1 MTLNDL
7 KLRVRA
13 LLRPNRVEQ
22 ELEEEL
28 AFHVQCEA
36 RKLIDEGLTPAAA
49 RERAQARFGSTAL
62 AADRCRDERGTAVI
76 DNTIR
81 DIQYALRAFAK
92 APLAAFT
99 IVVTVA
105 IGLGVVAVLFTVLNT
120 LIFRVDQVP
129 DIDEMYAVERTPS
142 ASGDGSL
149 LTRPIFE
156 AMRADTQVFT
166 DAYATVPG
174 IVLHVDGRRM
184 AVTLVTGNFFQVV
197 RVNPLIGR
205 SLMPADDTRSG
216 GNAVIVLSDK
226 GWDRHF
232 NRDPNVIGRTV
243 LVNGAPFEI
252 VGVTAAGFR
261 GLEVGAPD
269 LWTPLSQLG
278 QFRPADRGRE
288 DAAAVEIV
296 GRLRPSLS
304 RDNARAQLAA
314 WDSNRSADTPDRRST
329 NIDLLPRRG
338 TVPQPLEAIAV
349 FAPLF
354 VVFGLIL
361 MIGCAN
367 VANLLLARGVARQR
381 EIGIRLSLG
390 ASRRRIVRQLMTE
403 SVLLA
408 LAAAAGGYLI
418 SRLALQS
425 AVYWVMR
432 TRPVDIGDVNL
443 NVPAA
448 DWRVAVF
455 LVVGA
460 VAATGFFALLP
471 ALRATAIDP
480 MRTLRGELV
489 KDARP
494 GRARNALIG
503 VQVFAS
509 ALLLICTAVFLRSAI
524 ASARIDPGIRTA
536 DTVLID
542 INGEDKRAAMIQA
555 LASDRTVTASAAV
568 RPQLVAPLRVAFAD
582 AGAGKTRV
590 ALKAVSGSYFD
601 VLDIPIVR
609 GRAFMPSERDH
620 HPVAIVSEAVARA
633 LWPDGSGVGES
644 FRLEPDAG
652 LQAPSGLLRINPRA
666 AADIGLVQ
674 ARTVTVVGVARDVPG
689 LRFTGIKEAG
699 VFLPTGLDVEKTS
712 MVARVQGE
720 PNLAREALL
729 DRLTKIDP
737 NMGAIITLR
746 SVAGT
751 EMFFLQSAFW
761 VSLVLGG
768 LALLL
773 TVSGLFSVLSYL
785 VEQRT
790 REIGV
795 RMALGASPRTV
806 TQMVLG
812 QTTRPVMAG
821 LIAGAALAAA
831 LATAVLATP
840 FGALISQ
847 IVHVTDPVAYLAS
860 LGLIVAVCLL
870 AAWIPAARAA
880 KVDPM
885 STLRQA

>member
-1 MTLNDL
+1 MTLN
-7 KLRVRA
+7 
-13 LLRPNRVEQ
+13 
-22 ELEEEL
+22 
-28 AFHVQCEA
+28 
-36 RKLIDEGLTPAAA
+36 
-49 RERAQARFGSTAL
+49 
-62 AADRCRDERGTAVI
+62 AVI

-105 IGLGVVAVLFTVLNT
+105 IGLGVVAVLFTILNT

-129 DIDEMYAVERTPS
+129 DIGGMYAVERTPP
-142 ASGDGSL
+142 ASGDGTL

-174 IVLHVDGRRM
+174 MVLHVDGRRM

-197 RVNPLIGR
+197 QVNPVMGR
-205 SLMPADDTRSG
+205 GLMPDDDARSG
-216 GNAVIVLSDK
+216 GNAVIVLSHK

-232 NRDPNVIGRTV
+232 NRDPNVLGRTV

-252 VGVTAAGFR
+252 IGVTAAGFR
-261 GLEVGAPD
+261 GLEVGGPD
-269 LWTPLSQLG
+269 LWAPLSQLG

-288 DAAAVEIV
+288 TAAAVEIV
-296 GRLRPSLS
+296 GRLRPGVSK
-304 RDNARAQLAA
+304 DNARAQLAA
-314 WDSNRSADTPDRRST
+314 WDSNRSSDTIDRST

-367 VANLLLARGVARQR
+367 VANLLLARGIARQR

-408 LAAAAGGYLI
+408 LAAAAGGYVI

-432 TRPVDIGDVNL
+432 TRPIDIGDINL

-460 VAATGFFALLP
+460 VAATGFFALMP

-480 MRTLRGELV
+480 MRTLRGELG

-509 ALLLICTAVFLRSAI
+509 ALLLICAAVFLRSAI
-524 ASARIDPGIRTA
+524 ASARLDPGLRTA
-536 DTVLID
+536 DTVLLD
-542 INGEDKRAAMIQA
+542 INGEDKRAAMLQA
-555 LASDRTVTASAAV
+555 VASDATITASAAV
-568 RPQLVAPLRVAFAD
+568 RPQLLAPLRVAFAD
-582 AGAGKTRV
+582 TGAGKTRV
-590 ALKAVSGSYFD
+590 TFKSVSGSYFD

-609 GRAFMPSERDH
+609 GRTFMPSERENY
-620 HPVAIVSEAVARA
+620 PVAIVSESVARL
-633 LWPDGSGVGES
+633 LWPDGRGVGES

-652 LQAPSGLLRINPRA
+652 LEAPSGLLRINPNA
-666 AADIGLVQ
+666 AADNGLVQ

-720 PNLAREALL
+720 LNLARQALL

-737 NMGAIITLR
+737 NMGTIITMR
-746 SVAGT
+746 SVART
-751 EMFFLQSAFW
+751 ETFFLQTAFW
-761 VSLVLGG
+761 VSLMLGG
-768 LALLL
+768 LALSL

-790 REIGV
+790 REIGL
-795 RMALGASPRTV
+795 RMALGASPRRV
-806 TQMVLG
+806 TQLVLG

-885 STLRQA
+885 RTLRQA